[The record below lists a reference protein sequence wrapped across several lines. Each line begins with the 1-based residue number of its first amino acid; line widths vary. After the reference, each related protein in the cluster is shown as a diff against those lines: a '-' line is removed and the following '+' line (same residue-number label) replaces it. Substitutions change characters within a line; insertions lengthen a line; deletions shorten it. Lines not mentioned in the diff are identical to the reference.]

1 MAGKMSASSRF
12 SNVAGE
18 EIAERNIS
26 AVPKST
32 QYATKYGIKISR
44 GKTGLFEHISLF

>member
-1 MAGKMSASSRF
+1 MAKMSASSRF

-26 AVPKST
+26 VVPKST
-32 QYATKYGIKISR
+32 QYATKYGVKIFR

>member
-1 MAGKMSASSRF
+1 MAKMAASSRF

-18 EIAERNIS
+18 EIAERNIT

-32 QYATKYGIKISR
+32 QYATKYGVKIFKS
-44 GKTGLFEHISLF
+44 KTGVFEHISLF